1 MKENW
6 QKIEAIFHAAL
17 ELESDQRD
25 AFLKRECG
33 GDDALRNEVEELLD
47 GFDSNADFLS
57 DPAFDVGMRALE
69 NARERSLIGRTF
81 GPYEIVEKIGEGG
94 MGEVYRA
101 VDSRLDRTVALKF
114 LSDALENDG
123 RARRQL
129 AKEARAAAA
138 LDHPNICSVFGLEEF
153 DGQHFIVMQFIAG
166 RTLSEILKERRLE
179 SGEFRSLAKQ
189 IIEAV
194 AFAHS
199 HGIIHRDLKPGN
211 IMVGDDGR
219 AKILDFG
226 LAKAIAPNPLLG
238 GGGDTSQFSNNGT
251 LIGTVAY
258 MSPEQLRGEKL
269 DFRSDI
275 FSLGIVLH
283 EMLTGQNPFARPTQ
297 AETIAAILSG
307 DLRSARARS
316 VKLGEL
322 GGLLE
327 KCVSAERADR
337 PESVAEMIVEFD
349 YARSMR
355 RLKPE
360 LLRLLTFGLP
370 ALLVIVSLAGFGYL
384 FSLERSSKPTIA
396 VLPFRSADGVQEN
409 RDLAEGISLSVSDR
423 LVRVR
428 SITLKSGSVTNR
440 YSEGELD
447 LAKIASELSA
457 DAIVVGTLSVSDSVP
472 VVITRIYRTADGSF
486 IDESKH
492 NLKSETTLVIAENI
506 SMRILGRVINS
517 IPDDDLRALAKPE
530 TDSAEAKRFYDTG
543 RILLRDRDKL
553 DEAIDNFI
561 KAKDLD
567 LNYAQAWAGL
577 AEAYLG
583 KSVPGAPRSRS
594 PQQLIQDARSCAA
607 HALEIDPYLA
617 DAHYSLGLIALKYE
631 WKWEAAEQSFRRALE
646 LDPEFIRARSGLINL
661 FVFQSRFDEALEQA
675 NEIRRRDPV
684 SLTSDIE
691 LAQIFYRMGDFSR
704 MAEVLSILEE
714 KYPNNQRIA
723 YLRTYQQLAV
733 GRFDEALMIIGPIY
747 HNGPDRQKIYA
758 AAPYGYALG
767 KLGRD
772 REARNVISELKR
784 ISDTKN
790 VYVPAQEAALI
801 YVGIGES
808 DKVISQLRKSCE
820 EKFSALPGWV
830 TDPLVT
836 EIRSAAAF
844 AEIID
849 CTGL

>member
-283 EMLTGQNPFARPTQ
+283 EMLTGENPFARPTQ
-297 AETIAAILSG
+297 AETIAAILGTDSSTSEFPDLSMRYRGLIQRSLNSDKTERFGSG
-307 DLRSARARS
+307 A
-316 VKLGEL
+316 EL
-322 GGLLE
+322 
-327 KCVSAERADR
+327 
-337 PESVAEMIVEFD
+337 VAEFVDD
-349 YARSMR
+349 YANRYRSSIR
-355 RLKPE
+355 RFFPFAI
-360 LLRLLTFGLP
+360 LTLILMI
-370 ALLVIVSLAGFGYL
+370 ASAAGGWFL
-384 FSLERSSKPTIA
+384 FSTSPPKRTAAILK
-396 VLPFRSADGVQEN
+396 FSADVGQE
-409 RDLAEGISLSVSDR
+409 DQYLADGIRRRILENLSNLDSLGIKNELQSSR
-423 LVRVR
+423 
-428 SITLKSGSVTNR
+428 IESGSVSASKVGRDFGVDVVLTGRIYKDGTQVRLTTTAVRTFDGLTIETTDDAIDESSIAGVISNITSSLIARVSLKLSPEDENR
-440 YSEGELD
+440 MSRRKGIAPSAEIKYLRGRYFLNQRSNND
-447 LAKIASELSA
+447 LAKAITELRDAVDDSPEFAEAWAALANAYVLVSLPGNDRPLQPKEAVGLARKAAQMALTIDPDLSESYHALGTIASNIDWNWPDAEFNYRRAIELQSDFVPA
-457 DAIVVGTLSVSDSVP
+457 RTGLVTLLLVNARYDDA
-472 VVITRIYRTADGSF
+472 
-486 IDESKH
+486 
-492 NLKSETTLVIAENI
+492 
-506 SMRILGRVINS
+506 
-517 IPDDDLRALAKPE
+517 
-530 TDSAEAKRFYDTG
+530 
-543 RILLRDRDKL
+543 
-553 DEAIDNFI
+553 
-561 KAKDLD
+561 
-567 LNYAQAWAGL
+567 L
-577 AEAYLG
+577 AEAI
-583 KSVPGAPRSRS
+583 A
-594 PQQLIQDARSCAA
+594 ART
-607 HALEIDPYLA
+607 IDPISISTGLSLA
-617 DAHYSLGLIALKYE
+617 SCYY
-631 WKWEAAEQSFRRALE
+631 FRR
-646 LDPEFIRARSGLINL
+646 EFSEMDR
-661 FVFQSRFDEALEQA
+661 
-675 NEIRRRDPV
+675 
-684 SLTSDIE
+684 
-691 LAQIFYRMGDFSR
+691 
-704 MAEVLSILEE
+704 VLSELPQSSNDSLRIRYIRSYQLFLTGREMEATKMIEE
-714 KYPNNQRIA
+714 V
-723 YLRTYQQLAV
+723 YL
-733 GRFDEALMIIGPIY
+733 
-747 HNGPDRQKIYA
+747 NGTDANKRLF
-758 AAPYGYALG
+758 AAPLGYGYARTG
-767 KLGRD
+767 QTQKA
-772 REARNVISELKR
+772 REILRFVDSQVTYI
-784 ISDTKN
+784 
-790 VYVPAQEAALI
+790 PAQERATIHL
-801 YVGIGES
+801 G
-808 DKVISQLRKSCE
+808 LREYERAIEYLQKSCE
-820 EKFSALPGWV
+820 ENFNNFPG
-830 TDPLVT
+830 TINSPLFA
-836 EIRSAAAF
+836 EISTQPAF
-844 AEIID
+844 AELRRCAKLD
-849 CTGL
+849 